1 MRKIITVLSCL
12 LLVCLFSCSDD
23 NKIIQDRYEINNV
36 SESISSSYEVSK
48 DTQINLSI
56 LKVALSMEY
65 FLPLLVV
72 AGVLVE
78 IIILV
83 SSQLVAVLI
92 FFLRNHQPYLSMLMR

>member
-1 MRKIITVLSCL
+1 MIKLFKIGMISIMFLRVFLQVMRSQKIHRLT
-12 LLVCLFSCSDD
+12 
-23 NKIIQDRYEINNV
+23 YP
-36 SESISSSYEVSK
+36 
-48 DTQINLSI
+48 I

>member
-1 MRKIITVLSCL
+1 MRSQKIHRLT
-12 LLVCLFSCSDD
+12 
-23 NKIIQDRYEINNV
+23 YP
-36 SESISSSYEVSK
+36 
-48 DTQINLSI
+48 I

-92 FFLRNHQPYLSMLMR
+92 FFMRNHQPYLSMLMR